1 MARWGKLSYAQKT
14 CLGKVGL
21 LMQQAGMLREGARV
35 GVAVSGGVD
44 SFLLLQLLIMRR
56 RIVPFSFEIMAL
68 HVNPGFDPVA
78 HLPLAAWIREQ
89 GLAAH
94 LELTDHGPRA
104 HSPEN
109 RKGSACFFCARLRRK
124 RLFALCQTYGL
135 THLAFAHTADD
146 LAATFLMNLVLTG
159 KVYGLAAREEY
170 FGGELTLGAMDDA
183 FRHADIVY
191 PKSWAPMRVMERRTE
206 LLEAGDSRGLDEL
219 ERQCLAEN
227 ERHVRWECT
236 EKLMASTRGGQALY
250 MHCLPADISGVS
262 CRRGEVAA
270 SVFERYRLP
279 TYREAGHKPF
289 IIAAIILLTR
299 LARPEQV
306 LAKLHARCSPRIL

>member
-124 RLFALCQTYGL
+124 RLFALCRTYGL

-170 FGGELTLGAMDDA
+170 FGGELTLIRPLLGLDKAIVIAAARRFGLPWTANPCPSAAGGARA
-183 FRHADIVY
+183 E
-191 PKSWAPMRVMERRTE
+191 MER
-206 LLEAGDSRGLDEL
+206 LLEAISAGDRRRKRNIRHGLL
-219 ERQCLAEN
+219 
-227 ERHVRWECT
+227 RWQ
-236 EKLMASTRGGQALY
+236 LDQI
-250 MHCLPADISGVS
+250 P
-262 CRRGEVAA
+262 
-270 SVFERYRLP
+270 
-279 TYREAGHKPF
+279 
-289 IIAAIILLTR
+289 
-299 LARPEQV
+299 
-306 LAKLHARCSPRIL
+306 